1 LPNLRIVEWRGHI
14 DLDSEAERR
23 EKIKAEITPAVKKLL
38 TEPVAKIEEVARTAW
53 DAKKIVFKGTFE
65 EVNEFFY
72 KNQWRDGLPIVPPTL
87 EKVEEFLKFTDR
99 SPDQVLGTFPP
110 GNRQVTVWTV
120 AVNGVMAGCRP
131 EYMPILIAATEAI
144 AEPQFRLEAGGST
157 PGWQALV
164 TLNGPIVRQLGFNY
178 GQGLMY
184 GATEPNTTIGRFMGL
199 MWQNAAGIYVGSSN
213 KGSIGIMFQPVLAE
227 DEDAVAKMGWQPY
240 SVQRGFKAGENVVT
254 VQGVVGIS
262 APSYSSL
269 DNAEYILRDLANELG
284 SRQCAWWGVADAC
297 KDLTKSRLGFYGWYA
312 EILMSPSV
320 AEVLAAAGYSKD
332 DVRRY
337 LYKNSK
343 APAAVLERG
352 SWNVLVRVPPF
363 TFCRAVEESKGE
375 IPKEFC
381 ESQDPNRLVP
391 IWLSPDHIGIVVAGD
406 PGRNQNW
413 AYLQNHGQ
421 GWPQSKRIELPK
433 NWNTLLGSRR

>member
-1 LPNLRIVEWRGHI
+1 MPNLRIVEWRGHI

-184 GATEPNTTIGRFMGL
+184 GAT
-199 MWQNAAGIYVGSSN
+199 
-213 KGSIGIMFQPVLAE
+213 
-227 DEDAVAKMGWQPY
+227 
-240 SVQRGFKAGENVVT
+240 
-254 VQGVVGIS
+254 
-262 APSYSSL
+262 
-269 DNAEYILRDLANELG
+269 
-284 SRQCAWWGVADAC
+284 
-297 KDLTKSRLGFYGWYA
+297 
-312 EILMSPSV
+312 
-320 AEVLAAAGYSKD
+320 
-332 DVRRY
+332 
-337 LYKNSK
+337 
-343 APAAVLERG
+343 
-352 SWNVLVRVPPF
+352 
-363 TFCRAVEESKGE
+363 
-375 IPKEFC
+375 
-381 ESQDPNRLVP
+381 
-391 IWLSPDHIGIVVAGD
+391 
-406 PGRNQNW
+406 
-413 AYLQNHGQ
+413 
-421 GWPQSKRIELPK
+421 
-433 NWNTLLGSRR
+433 